1 MDDWTR
7 IAMAVDIAER
17 QGKGGQVTKDLRH
30 LLEEV
35 HTLRARLATK
45 QEALVDLF
53 NMIEEGLL
61 VRDITGDNSADYHQN
76 AIAFVM
82 RLKNARAALAQEE
95 A

>member
-1 MDDWTR
+1 MSKLWVQSDTETTVR
-7 IAMAVDIAER
+7 YV
-17 QGKGGQVTKDLRH
+17 KG
-30 LLEEV
+30 LEADNAR
-35 HTLRARLATK
+35 LRARLATK

-82 RLKNARAALAQEE
+82 RLKNARAALAQEDK
-95 A
+95 